1 MVWKVE
7 FSTGARRQLR
17 KLDNQHARR
26 VLKFLHD
33 RVSVAENPRFSGKA
47 LKGEFG
53 NYWRNRLGDYR
64 ILCHIED
71 KALVILVI
79 RVRHRK
85 DIYR

>member
-1 MVWKVE
+1 MVWNVE

-26 VLKFLHD
+26 VLKFFHD
-33 RVSVAENPRFSGKA
+33 RVSAAKNPRFSGKA
-47 LKGEFG
+47 LKGELG
-53 NYWRNRLGDYR
+53 NYWRYRLGDYR

-71 KALVILVI
+71 KALFILVI